1 MEAIQAILTRR
12 SIRKFKETTV
22 SDDVIEKIVDCGLA
36 APSARDKQPWHL
48 IVVKN
53 RETLKAIQKV
63 HPSAKMLDK
72 AAFAVVVCGDSTIES
87 EMGYIALNC
96 AAMTQNMLVA
106 ANALG
111 LGSVWLGL
119 FARKDREE
127 GVRKVFNL
135 PSHIIPVSIAA
146 IGLSDET
153 PEPANRQKEGKLHK
167 EQF

>member
-12 SIRKFKETTV
+12 SIRKFKETEV
-22 SDDVIEKIVDCGLA
+22 SDEIIEKIIDSALA
-36 APSARDKQPWHL
+36 APSARNKQPWHL

-53 RETLKAIQKV
+53 RETLKAIQEV

-72 AAFAVVVCGDSTIES
+72 AAFAIVVCGDSSIES
-87 EMGYIALNC
+87 EIGYIALNC
-96 AAMTQNMLVA
+96 AAMTQNILVA
-106 ANALG
+106 ANSLG

-119 FARKDREE
+119 YARKDRED
-127 GVRKVFNL
+127 GVRNIFNL

-153 PEPANRQKEGKLHK
+153 PEPANREREGKLHYEK
-167 EQF
+167 I